1 MYKRDSSYFGL
12 KDYEYSDLMELIHFN
27 KKFDGFVKVKLNWI
41 DRLISKE
48 HEYGYNR
55 MSPFGIWMIMGLFIP
70 FWILFG
76 FLLNRFISSFEY
88 CAVLSF
94 IMCIIIGIVM
104 QVCYTLSCDKIDYNT
119 LINKNKQIS
128 IFEYMENDK
137 RGD

>member
-41 DRLISKE
+41 DRFVAKE
-48 HEYGYNR
+48 HKYGYNR
-55 MSPFGIWMIMGLFIP
+55 MCVFAVWMVLGSFIP

-76 FLLNRFISSFEY
+76 FLLNTFIGNFDSSAF
-88 CAVLSF
+88 LSF
-94 IMCIIIGIVM
+94 IICIVIGIVM
-104 QVCYTLSCDKIDYNT
+104 QVRYTLSCNKIDYNT